1 MPTRDDK
8 WKLTKKWTM
17 REVNKLKIPLR
28 MGYGVTYDKSAI
40 DEMSL
45 HELADLSQYLQDM
58 YKRRVREAKKTGV
71 TPYGIIKLQNEYN
84 KQFDDIID
92 VNGKKMSIG
101 EALGINLD
109 SPITKGVKG
118 SRVFSQSYAN
128 MRYARQSLEG
138 YINSMLN
145 FFSWKSSTVKGWE
158 AITKAQDIRLFGV
171 DEKGAP
177 LKRMSDEQRTKF
189 WSAIDELRKRS
200 TNALDYEHSEPLVT
214 ANWLTLFDENADIN
228 WNDPTSLMLAM
239 EKIINGEELIFPEYD
254 GTGNKDGATPFGEVV
269 GLERRGDDVWQ

>member
-1 MPTRDDK
+1 MRTRDEK

-40 DEMSL
+40 DKMSL

-58 YKRRVREAKKTGV
+58 YKRRVREAKKAGT
-71 TPYGIIKLQNEYN
+71 TPYGITKLQNEYN

-92 VNGKKMSIG
+92 VDGKKMSIG
-101 EALGINLD
+101 ELLGISLD

-118 SRVFSQSYAN
+118 NRIFSEGYAN

-171 DEKGAP
+171 DDEGAP

-189 WSAIDELRKRS
+189 WNAIDELRKRS
-200 TNALDYEHSEPLVT
+200 TNALDYEHSEPLIT
-214 ANWLTLFDENADIN
+214 ANWLTLFDEKADIN

-239 EKIINGEELIFPEYD
+239 EKIINGEELKFPEYD
-254 GTGNKDGATPFGEVV
+254 GTGNEDGATPFGEVV
-269 GLERRGDDVWQ
+269 GLERRGDNVWQ